1 MIVSHVDKIEGIK
14 VELED
19 ALGVTMK
26 VLVSPREGWEG
37 WIMREFIVDEGGNT
51 PKHNHPWPHI
61 NYVLEGEGI
70 VHVNGVDNAI
80 TAGSFAYVPSDTE
93 HQFRNVGSGALR
105 FICIIPEHD

>member
-1 MIVSHVDKIEGIK
+1 MIVSHVDKIEGVK

-19 ALGVTMK
+19 ARGVTMK
-26 VLVSPREGWEG
+26 VLVSPSEGWEG

-51 PKHNHPWPHI
+51 PRHKHPWPHI

-80 TAGSFAYVPSDTE
+80 TTGSFAYVPSDTE
-93 HQFRNVGSGALR
+93 HQFRNAGSGALR
-105 FICIIPEHD
+105 FICIIPEHS